1 LILIR
6 KPSDKAIRAFI
17 NEQSQLAFTYPA
29 VDRNNPVIPRGYRP
43 DHFRSRLGSGEA
55 AFDKAKAGLRCWKQ
69 FDLGWA
75 RACPGDTPIVAGQTV
90 AVVFRTFG
98 LWCVCSARIVYVIDE
113 PNRFGFAYGTLPGHV
128 ESGEEQ
134 FLVER
139 EGDGTVWY
147 DVRAFSRPRHVL
159 TRLGY
164 PLVRRLQKQFVRQ
177 SADVM
182 RRAVEQG

>member
-1 LILIR
+1 LFLIR
-6 KPSDKAIRAFI
+6 KPSDEVIGAFI
-17 NEQSQLAFTYPA
+17 SEQSQLAFTYPA

-43 DHFRSRLGSGEA
+43 DHFRVRLGSGQS
-55 AFDKAKAGLRCWKQ
+55 AFDKAKTGFRCWKQ

-75 RACPGDTPIVAGQTV
+75 RARPDSTPIAPGQTV

-134 FLVER
+134 FLIER
-139 EGDGTVWY
+139 TGDGAVWY
-147 DVRAFSRPRHVL
+147 DVRAFSRPRHAL

-164 PLVRRLQKQFVRQ
+164 PLVRRLQKQFVRR
-177 SADVM
+177 SAEVM
-182 RRAVEQG
+182 RKAVERE